1 MNRYDALDREL
12 RAWFVDAPVP
22 RTPGFRDDVLQQT
35 AQLRQRPRWS
45 FLERWLPVTVVRFR
59 RRRTFPPVPWRT
71 IGVLAALVLLLAAV
85 AVYVGSRQERLP
97 PPFGLAGSGHV
108 AYAQNGDIFTV
119 DPATGLRQQITSG
132 PETDVEPRWSPDGT
146 RLAFLRGTQL
156 ATALIVVDGM
166 TGETIA
172 RSPSQPNVDTDTMA
186 WSPDGRMIT
195 IDSVDGELNVVDAA
209 TGAMTRLDLPYAFL
223 DVYWRPPGGRQL
235 LFLGG
240 SNPDAPDVSLYV
252 ADLDHPGNLQK
263 VAGLQ
268 PGSNTLRPNGWADD
282 GRKVVYTAGT
292 FDYPLRTHVYDLAT
306 GNEVIIEAAFAHVS
320 NDGKRIVALDDL
332 ARPCVASIEGGA
344 CGPIAGATQGYNG
357 GHAAAVLWSPD
368 DEWIISRGP
377 DDEGAFLLDPDG
389 QITDQPSWIDDGAIS
404 WQRVAR

>member
-97 PPFGLAGSGHV
+97 PPFGLAGNGHV

-119 DPATGLRQQITSG
+119 DPATGLRGEITSG
-132 PETDVEPRWSPDGT
+132 PDRDLEPRFSPDGM
-146 RLAFLRGTQL
+146 RIAFLRGTPL
-156 ATALIVVDGM
+156 STKLVIVDAT
-166 TGETIA
+166 TGETISTTA
-172 RSPSQPNVDTDTMA
+172 YLREVDHDTVA

-195 IDSVDGELNVVDAA
+195 IADASGDLSLVDVA
-209 TGAMTRLDLPYAFL
+209 TGSVTRLDLPYAFL
-223 DVYWRPPGGRQL
+223 DVYWRPPDGRQL

-240 SNPDAPDVSLYV
+240 SNPEAPDVALYV
-252 ADLDHPGNLQK
+252 VSIDDPGSLQK
-263 VAGLQ
+263 IAGLQ
-268 PGSNTLRPNGWADD
+268 QGSNVLRPNGWADD
-282 GRKVVYTAGT
+282 GRKVVYTAGS
-292 FDYPLRTHVYDLAT
+292 FDYPFRTHVRDLAT
-306 GNEVIIEAAFAHVS
+306 ENEVIIEAAFAHVS
-320 NDGKRIVALDDL
+320 NDGKRIVAIDDL
-332 ARPCVASIEGGA
+332 ERPCVASVDGGP
-344 CGPIAGATQGYNG
+344 CRSIGTRHQSFNG
-357 GHAAAVLWSPD
+357 GHAAGVLWSPD

-377 DDEGAFLLDPDG
+377 DDEGTFLLDPDG
-389 QITDQPSWIDDGAIS
+389 QITDQPSWIEDGAIS

>member
-1 MNRYDALDREL
+1 MNRHDALDRDL
-12 RAWFVDAPVP
+12 RAWFIDAPVP

-71 IGVLAALVLLLAAV
+71 IGVLAALALLLAAV
-85 AVYVGSRQERLP
+85 AVYVGSQQQQLP

-119 DPATGLRQQITSG
+119 DPATGLRRQITSG
-132 PETDVEPRWSPDGT
+132 PEIDQEPRWSLDGT

-156 ATALIVVDGM
+156 ATVLVVVDAM
-166 TGETIA
+166 TGETISMTA
-172 RSPSQPNVDTDTMA
+172 SQPYVDADTMA
-186 WSPDGRMIT
+186 WSPDGRRIT
-195 IDSVDGELNVVDAA
+195 IDSADGELNLVDAA
-209 TGAMTRLDLPYAFL
+209 TGSMTRLGLPYAFL
-223 DVYWRPPGGRQL
+223 DVYWRPPDGRQL

-240 SNPDAPDVSLYV
+240 SNPDAPDVALYV
-252 ADLDHPGNLQK
+252 VSLDDPGNLQK
-263 VAGLQ
+263 IAGLP
-268 PGSNTLRPNGWADD
+268 PGSNVLRPNGWADD
-282 GRKVVYTAGT
+282 GRKVVYTAGS
-292 FDYPLRTHVYDLAT
+292 FDFPLRTHVYDLPT

-320 NDGKRIVALDDL
+320 NDGERIVALDDL
-332 ARPCVASIEGGA
+332 GRPCVASVDGGP
-344 CGPIAGATQGYNG
+344 CRPIATQDQGYNG
-357 GHAAAVLWSPD
+357 GHAAGVTWSPD
-368 DEWIISRGP
+368 DAWIVTRGP
-377 DDEGAFLLDPDG
+377 DSGQAFLIDPDG